1 MAALKT
7 WAAGMSVAAVTGL
20 TQASPIPLQGRD
32 INGNPVAATD
42 PSAVFEYDANLN
54 LTWLRDWNYVVTSG
68 YAAAHAGGSGS
79 NLVDISGAM
88 GWNAATAWASNLT
101 VGSFGGWS
109 LPTIDAGDTNCD
121 QVIPARNGFPDQ
133 HYGANCTGSA
143 PGYLFYTELGNIAS
157 ADPGYQYNLGPFQ
170 NVDRWYWSSTDF
182 APLPDRIA
190 WGFYNW
196 GNYQTGFS
204 KTTGAAW
211 AEIVRSGDVATA
223 VPEPQTLA
231 LVLMALGGGWVVR
244 RRQPRR

>member
-1 MAALKT
+1 MAALKI
-7 WAAGMSVAAVTGL
+7 WAAGMGLAAVTGL

-54 LTWLRDWNYVVTSG
+54 LTWLRDWNYVVSSG

-79 NLVDISGAM
+79 NLIDTYGVM
-88 GWNAATAWASNLT
+88 GWTATNAWVSNLT
-101 VGSFGGWS
+101 VGSFGGWA
-109 LPTIDAGDTNCD
+109 LPTMDGGDTNCD
-121 QVIPARNGFPDQ
+121 LVHPARNGFPVQ
-133 HYGANCTGSA
+133 HYGKHCTGSA

-170 NVDRWYWSSTDF
+170 NVVGVWRWSSTDF
-182 APLPDRIA
+182 APLPDLGV
-190 WGFYNW
+190 WGFL
-196 GNYQTGFS
+196 GLGIYQEALS
-204 KTTGAAW
+204 KKGGGW
-211 AEIVRSGDVATA
+211 AEVVRSGDVATA

-231 LVLMALGGGWVVR
+231 LVLLVLGASAVAR